1 MSECFFLSFSMLG
14 FALLFLTSKPVTL
27 GSTVM
32 AAGVS
37 LALSNVYGDR
47 NIHLKETLLNACGAT
62 FDDTAYGPEKVS
74 ATAVAQLCAYKAIS
88 LFPVGGTRIE

>member
-1 MSECFFLSFSMLG
+1 MLG

-37 LALSNVYGDR
+37 FAISNVYGDR
-47 NIHLKETLLNACGAT
+47 NLFCAC
-62 FDDTAYGPEKVS
+62 P
-74 ATAVAQLCAYKAIS
+74 AIDS
-88 LFPVGGTRIE
+88 YRDAADEPAPSEPA